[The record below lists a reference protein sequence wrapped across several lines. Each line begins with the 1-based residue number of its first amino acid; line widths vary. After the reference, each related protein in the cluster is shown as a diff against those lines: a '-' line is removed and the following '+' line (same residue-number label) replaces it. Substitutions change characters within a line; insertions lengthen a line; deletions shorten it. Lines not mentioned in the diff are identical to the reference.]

1 MGKPLAGM
9 KCSSM
14 ADVESVAD
22 RGPSRLC
29 MALHKSVGDACQ
41 SVTRG
46 IQDAIIDVRADR

>member
-1 MGKPLAGM
+1 
-9 KCSSM
+9 M

-22 RGPSRLC
+22 QGPSRLC

-46 IQDAIIDVRADR
+46 IQDALVDVRAGRLDRDQRPFLMF